1 MSTEISRYFTE
12 QLKDSL
18 DAIYFDLGISSKL
31 SDRLEEVI
39 RRNTIVDIAAK
50 VEVYQKKLNDI
61 ERKLFALEGIV
72 KRQEKSIIDNQEAN
86 KNAEVNDDIK
96 IRQQLIV
103 RKMKKTEGDFIR
115 VKFDCNAF
123 LYEVFNT

>member
-1 MSTEISRYFTE
+1 MSTEISRYFSE

-18 DAIYFDLGISSKL
+18 DAIYFALGISSRL
-31 SDRLEEVI
+31 SERLEEVI
-39 RRNTIVDIAAK
+39 RRNTIVDIAAR

-61 ERKLFALEGIV
+61 ERKLYALEGIV
-72 KRQEKSIIDNQEAN
+72 KRQERSINQIQDSNE
-86 KNAEVNDDIK
+86 NAEVDEDIK
-96 IRQQLIV
+96 LRQQIIV
-103 RKMKKTEGDFIR
+103 RKMKKAEGEFIR